1 MAWSRRYQRTW
12 LQQVRTSCPASR
24 PATTRCLTPTWHPR
38 NARHSLGLMTL
49 TGPLPWPIPLCI
61 TGVGWS
67 PWPQWRPTAAIPS
80 TSLRSLYIRLTHASS
95 HKTICNN
102 KRRVYELTVNLDE
115 KTIRQKKIT
124 YLSQW
129 SAYEFLYKLFIQIF
143 LWISLPPLRSYNMDK
158 RQPQHYQMIWG
169 ISALWVPSIIITD
182 AKNLNVFLHYY
193 VFYILLKTIMQ

>member
-1 MAWSRRYQRTW
+1 MTHQDHSKSRRIKMAWSRRYQRTW

-49 TGPLPWPIPLCI
+49 TGHLPWPIPLCI

-115 KTIRQKKIT
+115 KTVRQKKIT

-129 SAYEFLYKLFIQIF
+129 SAYEFLYKLFIQIK
-143 LWISLPPLRSYNMDK
+143 LWISLPPLRS
-158 RQPQHYQMIWG
+158 
-169 ISALWVPSIIITD
+169 
-182 AKNLNVFLHYY
+182 
-193 VFYILLKTIMQ
+193 

>member
-95 HKTICNN
+95 HKTICDN

-115 KTIRQKKIT
+115 KTIRRKRKHI
-124 YLSQW
+124 YLNDLRMNFYINFLFKFYFESPYHHFVVIIW
-129 SAYEFLYKLFIQIF
+129 INVSLNIIKWFEAYQRSEFLQ
-143 LWISLPPLRSYNMDK
+143 
-158 RQPQHYQMIWG
+158 
-169 ISALWVPSIIITD
+169 
-182 AKNLNVFLHYY
+182 
-193 VFYILLKTIMQ
+193 